1 MTVWFIRLHLR
12 SRVRTRTSWRD
23 VITFTLR
30 TTKPSQALCSP
41 QAQRTVRSAHC
52 CANLRDVSL
61 ALLSTGPL
69 NRASLASLDAVRVP
83 DFDSAYYFDGGTF
96 RYPVAGETHV
106 NGTGQPSGGMDVKVS
121 VVSEFR

>member
-1 MTVWFIRLHLR
+1 MLSPLHSAR
-12 SRVRTRTSWRD
+12 
-23 VITFTLR
+23 
-30 TTKPSQALCSP
+30 PSLSGHCALHRHRGLYD
-41 QAQRTVRSAHC
+41 QRTVAPTR
-52 CANLRDVSL
+52 RDVSL
-61 ALLSTGPL
+61 ALLSSKQL
-69 NRASLASLDAVRVP
+69 NRDFLASLDAVRIS